1 MVALDAADYW
11 GLGGGGGG
19 GGEVEQKDDGE
30 EEKKEEQPKTFVQQK
45 AVTNGRVAEDGDELV
60 PVGVCSAGKKSVASV
75 GADAAKLNHF
85 NVVS

>member
-11 GLGGGGGG
+11 GHGGGGG

-45 AVTNGRVAEDGDELV
+45 AVSNGRVAEDGDELV
-60 PVGVCSAGKKSVASV
+60 CSTGKKSVASV
-75 GADAAKLNHF
+75 GADAARLNHF

>member
-11 GLGGGGGG
+11 GHGGSVGGGDDEGK
-19 GGEVEQKDDGE
+19 VEEKDDD

-45 AVTNGRVAEDGDELV
+45 AVTNGRVEDGGELT
-60 PVGVCSAGKKSVASV
+60 CSAGKNRDVAPA
-75 GADAAKLNHF
+75 ADAARLNHF